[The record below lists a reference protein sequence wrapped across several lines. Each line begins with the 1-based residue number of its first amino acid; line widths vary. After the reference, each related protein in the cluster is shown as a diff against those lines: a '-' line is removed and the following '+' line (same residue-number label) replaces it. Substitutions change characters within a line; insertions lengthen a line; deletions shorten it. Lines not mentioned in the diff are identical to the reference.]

1 MKELGKYL
9 LLMGKLLVNRER
21 FSVYARLIIDEAIV
35 IGTDSLFIVAVVS
48 TFIGGVTAIQTSYNL
63 VGPLIPLSVIG
74 TIVRDMTLLELAP
87 TFTGVVLAGKIGS
100 NIAGH
105 LGSMR
110 ITEQID
116 ALEVMGINSASY
128 LILPKIIASLFVF
141 PMLVALSAALG
152 MTGGYLAGVLSGALT
167 PEEYIMG
174 IRDGFESFDI
184 TFCLIKAFVFSFLIS
199 SISSFHGYYTRGGAL
214 EIGKSSTVAVTHSC
228 IAILIADYLLAQLL
242 L

>member
-9 LLMGKLLVNRER
+9 LLMGKLLVNREK
-21 FSVYARLIIDEAIV
+21 FSVYVRLIIDEAVV

-48 TFIGGVTAIQTSYNL
+48 TFIGGVTAVQTAHNL
-63 VGPLIPLSVIG
+63 FSPLIPLTVIG

-128 LILPKIIASLFVF
+128 LILPKIVASLFVF
-141 PMLVALSAALG
+141 PMLVAISACLG
-152 MTGGYLAGVLSGALT
+152 MLGGYLAGVLTGALT

-174 IRDGFESFDI
+174 IRDGFLGFDI
-184 TFCLIKAFVFSFLIS
+184 TFALIKAFVFSFLIS
-199 SISSFHGYYTRGGAL
+199 SISSYRGYYTRGGAL
-214 EIGKSSTVAVTHSC
+214 EIGKASTMAVTHSC